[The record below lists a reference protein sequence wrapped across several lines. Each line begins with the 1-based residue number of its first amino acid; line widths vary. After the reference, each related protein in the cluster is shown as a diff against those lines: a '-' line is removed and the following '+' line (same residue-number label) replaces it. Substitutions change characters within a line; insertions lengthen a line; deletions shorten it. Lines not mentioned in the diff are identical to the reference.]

1 MIPCKDIS
9 FVEWTL
15 KVRNF
20 LTLSVMESQ
29 KAAED
34 RQNKEILTDSRGF
47 FPRSRNKQSFLIFIQ
62 AKYYC
67 HMINPSLSKREV
79 KMVEY

>member
-47 FPRSRNKQSFLIFIQ
+47 IVPQTQLASFPVLETNSHSLFLFKRNII
-62 AKYYC
+62 A
-67 HMINPSLSKREV
+67 I
-79 KMVEY
+79 

>member
-1 MIPCKDIS
+1 MD
-9 FVEWTL
+9 WTL

-34 RQNKEILTDSRGF
+34 RQNKETLTDSRGF
-47 FPRSRNKQSFLIFIQ
+47 IVPQTQLASFPVLETNSHSLFLFKRNIISI
-62 AKYYC
+62 
-67 HMINPSLSKREV
+67 
-79 KMVEY
+79 

>member
-1 MIPCKDIS
+1 M
-9 FVEWTL
+9 EWTL

-34 RQNKEILTDSRGF
+34 RQNKETLTDSRGF
-47 FPRSRNKQSFLIFIQ
+47 IVPQTQLASFPVLETNSHSLFLFKPNII
-62 AKYYC
+62 A
-67 HMINPSLSKREV
+67 I
-79 KMVEY
+79 

>member
-15 KVRNF
+15 KVRIF
-20 LTLSVMESQ
+20 LALSVMESQ

-34 RQNKEILTDSRGF
+34 RQNKETPTDSRGF
-47 FPRSRNKQSFLIFIQ
+47 IVPQTQSASFPVLETNSHSWFLFKRNII
-62 AKYYC
+62 A
-67 HMINPSLSKREV
+67 V
-79 KMVEY
+79 